1 MEKLNYFTGKFS
13 KSELEDH
20 FDSLNEEKLKSELE
34 NFINQYLKL
43 SEEEQ
48 LKCVELVL
56 YIFSDFEEKIDK
68 IIQKKIL
75 ESINKILS
83 NNSQV
88 YSWSV
93 CFRYLDSLYYYLF
106 EPKEYEE
113 YSILFENESY
123 FFKIIDLVL
132 KDNLENSKMIYS
144 DLLSVFVPLFRQKSL
159 PEERRNY
166 FKSELEPFI
175 NFIFENIDFENID
188 FENIDF
194 NYTRYWYFRLDELVS
209 IFQFEHLKI
218 INKYFIDNPQ
228 AEDIDD
234 YLDFVSRHFD
244 VVINDSIDVV
254 RKIAEE
260 NNSDIIRDQAIKLI
274 EKYDNAYSNE
284 KSYSESISS
293 LDAKQLLKQAD
304 NVISYIRSKLTV
316 DAEELK
322 KIGSFGHYTK
332 IDTLTNFLIKA
343 DWKNENNSE
352 TQPPFLRLTNL
363 KQLNDLMEGR
373 VIYDYLGID
382 NTFFKQYQTSNVFI
396 SSLTTVSDSL
406 PMWKEYA
413 DSSQGAFLEY
423 DLSYLEDIVAH
434 KSIEFVKVHYLDLM
448 SENKE
453 ETDVGKSLDNLK
465 QLFEKLQEL
474 EAEKELISFAE
485 KLKKISYLFKV
496 KDYEYE
502 IEYRILIN
510 LDDTAIQ
517 NIIKRDAND
526 SSNEKYFKKEEIG
539 LEVFDKVNYKDFRK
553 YIVLSSK
560 DNGRYDLFVY
570 INLLPLKYSK
580 VILGPKVTDADYIAP
595 YLKLANPDIE
605 IESSKI
611 PYR

>member
-1 MEKLNYFTGKFS
+1 MEELNYFTGKFS

-20 FDSLNEEKLKSELE
+20 FDSLDEEKLKSELE

-48 LKCVELVL
+48 LKYVEPVL
-56 YIFSDFEEKIDK
+56 YIFRDFEEKIDK

-93 CFRYLDSLYYYLF
+93 RFSYLDSLYYYLF
-106 EPKEYEE
+106 ETERYEE
-113 YSILFENESY
+113 YSKLFENDSY
-123 FFKIIDLVL
+123 FFKILDLI
-132 KDNLENSKMIYS
+132 LEENIEDGEYSIS
-144 DLLSVFVPLFRQKSL
+144 DLLSVFLQLFRQKSL

-166 FKSELEPFI
+166 FKRELESFI
-175 NFIFENIDFENID
+175 KFLFENSIFEDSIFEDSI
-188 FENIDF
+188 F
-194 NYTRYWYFRLDELVS
+194 WYFRLDKLVL

-218 INKYFIDNPQ
+218 INNYFMENPQ
-228 AEDIDD
+228 AEYVDD
-234 YLDFVSRHFD
+234 YLDFVSRYFD
-244 VVINDSIDVV
+244 VVITNSIDVV

-260 NNSDIIRDQAIKLI
+260 NDSDIIRNQAIKII
-274 EKYDNAYSNE
+274 EKYDNDYLNE
-284 KSYSESISS
+284 KSNPESISAF
-293 LDAKQLLKQAD
+293 DAEQLLEQAD
-304 NVISYIRSKLTV
+304 KIIYYIRSKLTV
-316 DAEELK
+316 DANELK
-322 KIGSFGHYTK
+322 EIGSFGHYTK

-343 DWKNENNSE
+343 DLKNENNSE

-363 KQLNDLMEGR
+363 KQLNDPMEGR

-423 DLSYLEDIVAH
+423 ELSYLEDIVAH

-448 SENKE
+448 SENKD
-453 ETDVGKSLDNLK
+453 ETDVGKSLDDLK
-465 QLFEKLQEL
+465 QLFEKLQDL

-502 IEYRILIN
+502 MEYRILIN
-510 LDDTAIQ
+510 LDDAAIQ

-526 SSNEKYFKKEEIG
+526 SSNDKYFKKEEIG
-539 LEVFDKVNYKDFRK
+539 LEIFDKVNYNDFRK
-553 YIVLSSK
+553 YIVLNPK

-570 INLLPLKYSK
+570 INLAPLKYSK

>member
-363 KQLNDLMEGR
+363 KQLNDPMEGR

-502 IEYRILIN
+502 MEYRILIN

>member
-1 MEKLNYFTGKFS
+1 MENLNYFTDKFS
-13 KSELEDH
+13 ESELMNH
-20 FDSLNEEKLKSELE
+20 FDSLDEIKLKYELE
-34 NFINQYLKL
+34 NFSNQYLKL

-48 LKCVELVL
+48 LKYVEPVL
-56 YIFSDFEEKIDK
+56 YIFRDFEEKIDK

-93 CFRYLDSLYYYLF
+93 RFSYLDSLYYYLF
-106 EPKEYEE
+106 ETERYEE
-113 YSILFENESY
+113 YSKLFENDSY
-123 FFKIIDLVL
+123 FFKILDLIL
-132 KDNLENSKMIYS
+132 NENLEDGEYFISE
-144 DLLSVFVPLFRQKSL
+144 LLSVFLQLFRQNSL
-159 PEERRNY
+159 PEEKRMY
-166 FKSELEPFI
+166 FKSELETLFR
-175 NFIFENIDFENID
+175 FIFENYDIDSVVC
-188 FENIDF
+188 
-194 NYTRYWYFRLDELVS
+194 YWYFELDKLLS
-209 IFQFEHLKI
+209 IFKNEHLEKI
-218 INKYFIDNPQ
+218 NNYYFNNPQ
-228 AEDIDD
+228 SNYVEK

-244 VVINDSIDVV
+244 DIIEDSIDVV
-254 RKIAEE
+254 RKITEE
-260 NNSDIIRDQAIKLI
+260 NDSDIIRNQAIKLN
-274 EKYDNAYSNE
+274 EKYDHDILNE
-284 KSYSESISS
+284 KSDSEFILSF
-293 LDAKQLLKQAD
+293 DANQLLEQAD
-304 NVISYIRSKLTV
+304 KIIYYIRSKLTV

-322 KIGSFGHYTK
+322 EIGSFGHYTK
-332 IDTLTNFLIKA
+332 IDTLTNYLIKA
-343 DWKNENNSE
+343 DWKNEKNSE
-352 TQPPFLRLTNL
+352 TQSPFLRLTNL
-363 KQLNDLMEGR
+363 KQLNDPMEGR

-423 DLSYLEDIVAH
+423 ELSYLEDIVAH

-448 SENKE
+448 SENKD
-453 ETDVGKSLDNLK
+453 ETDVGKSLDDLK
-465 QLFEKLQEL
+465 QLFEKLQDL

-502 IEYRILIN
+502 MEYRILIN

-517 NIIKRDAND
+517 NIINRDAND
-526 SSNEKYFKKEEIG
+526 SSNEKYLKKEEIG
-539 LEVFDKVNYKDFRK
+539 LEVFDKVNYHDFRK

-570 INLLPLKYSK
+570 INLAPLKYSK